1 MKYNAGFA
9 HSFYRKRNFSASTSN
24 RIDNGKSTLGFFTY
38 FSDAFH
44 HKKSREIWIEQLE
57 YFKSYFRDIKQ
68 NIVYVGKNKF
78 LEKNKMRSS
87 ILQPQIYREFFANIQ
102 YGKCYI

>member
-44 HKKSREIWIEQLE
+44 HKNLE
-57 YFKSYFRDIKQ
+57 RYELSNL
-68 NIVYVGKNKF
+68 NILKVT
-78 LEKNKMRSS
+78 LETSNR
-87 ILQPQIYREFFANIQ
+87 I
-102 YGKCYI
+102 